1 MNKTE
6 NKNLS
11 MTSTQPVT
19 PPNHKP
25 EKKKKALPPSPSA
38 LDKAQAVLAVWTD
51 RCKPVDVCRQFH
63 INWMTFHYWQ
73 RRAMEGMLQA
83 LESRVNLAR
92 GEALSPRLQ
101 ALLARQAHR
110 NALPKLTSRLEQ
122 LQQNKIASPPPDPA
136 KTP

>member
-1 MNKTE
+1 
-6 NKNLS
+6 
-11 MTSTQPVT
+11 MTSTKT
-19 PPNHKP
+19 PTNPKP
-25 EKKKKALPPSPSA
+25 EKQKKALPPTPSA

-63 INWMTFHYWQ
+63 INWMTFHHWQ
-73 RRAMEGMLQA
+73 RRAMEGILQA

-101 ALLARQAHR
+101 ALLQRQQRVMHQT
-110 NALPKLTSRLEQ
+110 KLTRRLEQ